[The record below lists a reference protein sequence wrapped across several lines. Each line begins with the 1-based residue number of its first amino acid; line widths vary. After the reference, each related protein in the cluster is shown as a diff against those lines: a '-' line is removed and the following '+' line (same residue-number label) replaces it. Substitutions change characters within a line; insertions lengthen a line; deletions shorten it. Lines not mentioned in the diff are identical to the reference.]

1 MNDMSDVNDEV
12 VDFDNHYYEP
22 EDAFTRFGDDEV
34 QRFVRWLTAGKR
46 KHLVFGTTMATA
58 IPNPTFDPIAKP
70 GALHRTL
77 KERAAEGDWSNLG
90 DNDPRKF
97 GELDRLPSHY
107 RDRDARL
114 AVMTEQ
120 GVTKA
125 VMFPTLGVGIE
136 GLNADDARMTYKLFR
151 AFNRW
156 LDDDWGFS
164 YQDRIYAAPHIPLID
179 PVLATAE
186 LDRVLDDGARVIA
199 LRPGP
204 AYGRSPA
211 DPVFDP
217 FWSRLQEAGV
227 PAAYHSYAGPDVYDE
242 SWRLLWQRHGTT
254 DPRYEANL
262 RIAMT
267 FDRGMVET
275 ALALVLGNLFG
286 RFPGL
291 RTLSIE
297 LGAGWVSHVMHML
310 DHAVGLT
317 ERHIEAFG
325 QTVAERPSEVFK
337 RHFWIS
343 PFPEEDIIGLTELIG
358 VERVLFGSDWPH
370 AEGTEAPLDYAS
382 YLEGL
387 EPSAARRIMS
397 QNGLELL
404 T

>member
-1 MNDMSDVNDEV
+1 VSDEI
-12 VDFDNHYYEP
+12 VDFDNHYYEA

-34 QRFVRWLTAGKR
+34 RRFVRWLSAGKR
-46 KHLVFGTTMATA
+46 KHLVFGTAMATA

-70 GALHRTL
+70 GALHRSL
-77 KERAAEGDWSNLG
+77 KERAAEGDWSNLP
-90 DNDPRKF
+90 DTDPRRY
-97 GELDRLPSHY
+97 GELERLPACY

-120 GVTKA
+120 GVTRA

-156 LDDDWGFS
+156 LDDDWGFA

-179 PVLATAE
+179 PALATAE
-186 LDRVLDDGARVIA
+186 LERVLADGARVIA

-211 DPVFDP
+211 DPVWDP
-217 FWSRLQEAGV
+217 FWARLEEARV

-242 SWRLLWQRHGTT
+242 SWRLLWQRYGTT

-262 RIAMT
+262 RVAMT

-291 RTLSIE
+291 RMLSIE
-297 LGAGWVSHVMHML
+297 LGAGWVSYVMHML

-325 QTVAERPSEVFK
+325 VTVAERPSEVFK
-337 RHFWIS
+337 RHFWVS
-343 PFPEEDIIGLTELIG
+343 PFPEEDLVGLTELIG

-370 AEGTEAPLDYAS
+370 AEGTERPRDYAK
-382 YLEGL
+382 YLEEL
-387 EPSAARRIMS
+387 EPAAVHRIMCE
-397 QNGLELL
+397 NGLELL
-404 T
+404 G

>member
-1 MNDMSDVNDEV
+1 VSDEI
-12 VDFDNHYYEP
+12 VDFDNHYYEA

-34 QRFVRWLTAGKR
+34 KHFVRWLSAGKR
-46 KHLVFGTTMATA
+46 KHIVFGTAMATA

-70 GALHRTL
+70 GALHRSL
-77 KERAAEGDWSNLG
+77 KERAAEGDWSNLS
-90 DNDPRKF
+90 DTDPRKY
-97 GELDRLPSHY
+97 GELERLPACY

-136 GLNADDARMTYKLFR
+136 GLNAEDARMTYKLFR
-151 AFNRW
+151 AFNHW

-164 YQDRIYAAPHIPLID
+164 YQDRIYAAPHIPFID
-179 PVLATAE
+179 PSLATAE
-186 LDRVLDDGARVIA
+186 LDRVLADGARVIA

-211 DPVFDP
+211 DPVWDP
-217 FWSRLQEAGV
+217 FWARLQEAGV
-227 PAAYHSYAGPDVYDE
+227 AAAYHSYAGPDVYDE
-242 SWRLLWQRHGTT
+242 SWRLLWQRYGTT

-262 RIAMT
+262 RLAMT

-275 ALALVLGNLFG
+275 VLALVLGNLFG

-291 RTLSIE
+291 RMSSIE
-297 LGAGWVSHVMHML
+297 LGAGWVSHAMHML

-325 QTVAERPSEVFK
+325 ATVAERPSEVFK

-343 PFPEEDIIGLTELIG
+343 PFPEEDVVGLTELVG

-370 AEGTEAPLDYAS
+370 AEGTEQPRDYAK
-382 YLEGL
+382 YLAGL
-387 EPSAARRIMS
+387 EPTSVRRIMCE
-397 QNGLELL
+397 NALELL
-404 T
+404 G

>member
-1 MNDMSDVNDEV
+1 MTDDL

-34 QRFVRWLTAGKR
+34 KRYVRWLSVGKR
-46 KHLVFGTTMATA
+46 KHLVFGTAMATA

-70 GALHRTL
+70 GAFHRSL
-77 KERAAEGDWSNLG
+77 KELAAQGDWTNLP
-90 DNDPRKF
+90 DSDPRKY
-97 GELDRLPSHY
+97 GELEHLPVCY

-114 AVMTEQ
+114 DVMTTQ
-120 GVTKA
+120 GVEKA

-136 GLNADDARMTYKLFR
+136 GLNADHARMTYKLFR
-151 AFNRW
+151 SFNRW
-156 LDDDWGFS
+156 LDEDWGFA
-164 YQDRIYAAPHIPLID
+164 YKDRIYAAPHIPLID
-179 PVLATAE
+179 PTLATEE
-186 LDRVLDDGARVIA
+186 LDRVLGDGARVIA

-211 DPVFDP
+211 DPVWDP
-217 FWSRLQEAGV
+217 FWARLQEAQV

-242 SWRLLWQRHGTT
+242 AWRLLWQRYGTT

-262 RIAMT
+262 RVAMS
-267 FDRGMVET
+267 FDRGMVDT
-275 ALALVLGNLFG
+275 VLALVLGNLFG

-291 RTLSIE
+291 RMLSIE
-297 LGAGWVSHVMHML
+297 LGAGWVSYVMHML

-325 QTVAERPSEVFK
+325 VTVAERPSEVFK

-343 PFPEEDIIGLTELIG
+343 PFAEEDIVGLTKLIG

-370 AEGTEAPLDYAS
+370 AEGTEEPRDYEHYLAGLDS
-382 YLEGL
+382 TSVL
-387 EPSAARRIMS
+387 RIMRD
-397 QNGLELL
+397 NALALL
-404 T
+404 G